1 MADKKPLLIFPSP
14 GVASREPRPNGR
26 SDINLPDYEKQ
37 KQRIG
42 RRWQSL
48 KEAFEKESVS
58 LSLKPEGFFTEYI
71 VVFEIADSI
80 DEFYKAIREVP
91 GMFFSK
97 EQLEEFE
104 PDEDFYKEDHKPYPG
119 RVIVSMVNKKSI
131 DEIIRLWKIFEKNR
145 DAAFDSGLAKFKELF
160 KKLKNVRPYSVED
173 RLADTGMPQYL
184 EGMREM
190 GQESIRLE
198 VEFTY
203 PESQERRDRAFEE
216 FRVLIEEVGGNVIP
230 NSRVELPAIR
240 YFACLAD
247 APTSAFENITN
258 QTSVRFLRASH
269 VLYFRPPGQSNVSV
283 GSNETIELESEIQQ
297 EEPFGDPF
305 VAVFD
310 GLPLENH
317 ELLRGRLIVDDPDG
331 FASKYIAGSR
341 IHGTAVAS
349 TICHGDWNGEKQ
361 SLVRPIY
368 ARPVMH
374 YNGFNG
380 EEFPQDRLL
389 IDLLHSAIVRM
400 VKGNHQEAPVAP
412 RIKVVN
418 ISLGDSFRP
427 FRKEM
432 SSWAKFLDWAAY
444 EYNLLFI
451 VSAGNFGDP
460 IQFTIDPAE
469 FRNPISEEG
478 KKSFLDQM
486 LRQDFNRKI
495 LSPAES
501 INSLTVGALNKDMSE
516 IDPSN
521 PMFFARINVSADH
534 GYLAPYSRFG
544 WGMNDSVKPDILMPG
559 GRVLM
564 RRVPADRGTDHVNLL
579 FGPNGN
585 DQPPGVLVAS
595 PGSEGQSNRVSY
607 QFGTTFSAAQT
618 THLAGNLMEILLQ
631 LNQESSISQQIDE
644 SYFPVLVKALIA
656 HGANLG
662 ENYTLFRD
670 LIREFQSVESNQ
682 IKARTAAY
690 TGYGEVNAARVLYC
704 TAHRV
709 TLVGVGEL
717 TWHEQESAHI
727 FKFPLP
733 ASISSQVVQKTLVTT
748 LAWFSPCNVWSN
760 KYRIAHLYLSNFK
773 NNEDLTLED
782 GMYDFKKTS
791 RGTLQ
796 HQVYSGNRADAFI
809 EGRFLIVKVN
819 CRKDASDSEIK
830 FWKRIKYGLAVT
842 LEIPET
848 VEVDIYKEIKAAI
861 QTQVRPRQ

>member
-14 GVASREPRPNGR
+14 GLAAREPRSSGR
-26 SDINLPDYEKQ
+26 SDITLPEYEKQ

-42 RRWQSL
+42 RRWHTL
-48 KEAFEKESVS
+48 KDTFEREAVS
-58 LSLKPEGFFTEYI
+58 LSLKPDGFFTEYI

-80 DEFYKAIREVP
+80 DEFYKAIKEMP
-91 GMFFSK
+91 GMFFLK

-104 PDEDFYKEDHKPYPG
+104 PDEDFYKGDHKPYPG
-119 RVIVSMVNKKSI
+119 RVIASMVNKKSI
-131 DEIIRLWKIFEKNR
+131 DEIIRLWNIFDNDRE
-145 DAAFDSGLAKFKELF
+145 APFDTGLAKFKDLF
-160 KKLKNVRPYSVED
+160 KKLNKVRHYTVED
-173 RLADTGMPQYL
+173 RLVDTGLSSYL
-184 EGMREM
+184 EEIREM
-190 GQESIRLE
+190 GQDIVRFE

-203 PESQERRDRAFEE
+203 PESRERRDRAFDE
-216 FRVLIEEVGGNVIP
+216 FQRLIKEVGGNVIVG
-230 NSRVELPAIR
+230 SRLELASIQ

-247 APTSAFENITN
+247 APVSAFENITN
-258 QTSVRFLRASH
+258 QTNVRFLRASH
-269 VLYFRPPGQSNVSV
+269 VLYFRPPGQSSVSTE
-283 GSNETIELESEIQQ
+283 SNETIELESEFKA

-317 ELLRGRLIVDDPDG
+317 ELLQGRLVVDDPDG
-331 FASKYIAGSR
+331 FASKYVAGSR

-349 TICHGDWNGEKQ
+349 TICHGDLNGERQ

-374 YNGFNG
+374 YNGFDS

-389 IDLLHSAIVRM
+389 IDLLHRAIVRM
-400 VKGNHQEAPVAP
+400 VKGNHHESAVAS
-412 RIKVVN
+412 RVKVVN
-418 ISLGDSFRP
+418 ISLGDRFRP

-451 VSAGNFGDP
+451 VSAGNFVSP
-460 IQFTIDPAE
+460 IKFTIDPAE

-516 IDPSN
+516 IDPTN

-544 WGMNDSVKPDILMPG
+544 WGMNGAVKPDILMPG
-559 GRVLM
+559 GRALL
-564 RRVPADRGTDHVNLL
+564 RRAPADRGTDHVNLN
-579 FGPNGN
+579 FEQGGFTN
-585 DQPPGVLVAS
+585 PPGIRVAS
-595 PGSEGQSNRVSY
+595 AGLEGQTNHVSY

-618 THLAGNLMEILLQ
+618 THLAGNLMEILLL
-631 LNQESSISQQIDE
+631 LNQESSPGQQIDE

-662 ENYTLFRD
+662 EIYSLFRD
-670 LIREFQSVESNQ
+670 LIREFPSMENNQ
-682 IKARTAAY
+682 VKARTAAY
-690 TGYGEVNAARVLYC
+690 TGYGEVNAPRVLYC
-704 TAHRV
+704 TSHRV
-709 TLVGVGEL
+709 TLIGVGEL

-760 KYRIAHLYLSNFK
+760 KYRIAHLYLSNFR
-773 NNEDLTLED
+773 NNEDLTMED
-782 GMYDFKKTS
+782 GMFDFKKTS

-796 HQVYSGNRADAFI
+796 HQVYEGNRADAFI
-809 EGRFLIVKVN
+809 EGSFLIVKVN
-819 CRKDASDSEIK
+819 CRKDASDSELK

-842 LEIPET
+842 LEIPDT
-848 VEVDIYKEIKAAI
+848 VEVDIYEEIREAI
-861 QTQVRPRQ
+861 RTQVRA